1 VEVFDF
7 TDFSVLPMRPSLLAS
22 AVPRRL
28 AAVLVSIVAGLLLG
42 VAIRLNATLGEYVG
56 VLESSF
62 VVHLTGT
69 LFALLLV
76 GARLNRSVW
85 ATLRRAPR
93 HELTGGV
100 IGVLMVLL
108 ANVTVPQL
116 GVALAVSLFVAA
128 DLFFSSVADHFGWL
142 GLRPI
147 RVSPQRVV
155 GLLLVLAGVLLV
167 RFG

>member
-1 VEVFDF
+1 MLR
-7 TDFSVLPMRPSLLAS
+7 SVLLSG
-22 AVPRRL
+22 VPRRL
-28 AAVLVSIVAGLLLG
+28 VAIPVSIAAGLLLG

-62 VVHLTGT
+62 IVHLTGT

-76 GARLNRSVW
+76 GARLNTQVWRTLSRS
-85 ATLRRAPR
+85 PR
-93 HELTGGV
+93 HELTGGI

-128 DLFFSSVADHFGWL
+128 DLFFSSVADHFGGL
-142 GLRPI
+142 GLPQI
-147 RVSPQRVV
+147 RVSPQRLI
-155 GLLLVLAGVLLV
+155 GLVLVLAGVLLV

>member
-1 VEVFDF
+1 MLL
-7 TDFSVLPMRPSLLAS
+7 SSLVS
-22 AVPRRL
+22 AVPRRTV
-28 AAVLVSIVAGLLLG
+28 AVLVSIAAGLLLG

-62 VVHLTGT
+62 IVHLTGT

-85 ATLRRAPR
+85 ETLRRSPP
-93 HELTGGV
+93 HELTGGM
-100 IGVLMVLL
+100 IGVVMVLL

-128 DLFFSSVADHFGWL
+128 DLFFSSVSDHFGWL
-142 GLRPI
+142 GLPRI
-147 RVSPQRVV
+147 HVSPRRVI
-155 GLLLVLAGVLLV
+155 GLLLVLTGVLLV

>member
-1 VEVFDF
+1 MLL
-7 TDFSVLPMRPSLLAS
+7 SSLVS
-22 AVPRRL
+22 AVPRRTV
-28 AAVLVSIVAGLLLG
+28 AVLVSIAAGLLLG

-62 VVHLTGT
+62 IVHLTGT
-69 LFALLLV
+69 AFALLLV

-85 ATLRRAPR
+85 ATLRRTPR
-93 HELTGGV
+93 HELTGGM
-100 IGVLMVLL
+100 IGVVMVLL

-128 DLFFSSVADHFGWL
+128 DLFFSSVSDHFGWL
-142 GLRPI
+142 GLPQI
-147 RVSPQRVV
+147 RVSPQRVI
-155 GLLLVLAGVLLV
+155 GLLLVLVGVLLV

>member
-1 VEVFDF
+1 M
-7 TDFSVLPMRPSLLAS
+7 VLSSLVS
-22 AVPRRL
+22 AVPRRTV
-28 AAVLVSIVAGLLLG
+28 AVLVSIAGGLLLG

-62 VVHLTGT
+62 IVHLTGT

-85 ATLRRAPR
+85 GMLRRSPR
-93 HELTGGV
+93 HELTGGI
-100 IGVLMVLL
+100 IGVVMVLL
-108 ANVTVPQL
+108 ANITVPQL

-128 DLFFSSVADHFGWL
+128 DLFFSSVSDHFGWL
-142 GLRPI
+142 GLPQI
-147 RVSPQRVV
+147 RVSPQRVI